1 MLQLKFSK
9 SARETLNSISLFV
22 DNVNTIGAGS
32 KWKDR
37 FIKSITKYAV
47 PVKYALCRHH
57 FLASKEFSCISIGNW
72 IIVFKITDEIF
83 LVDKIIHTSLLK

>member
-22 DNVNTIGAGS
+22 DTVNTIGAGS

-47 PVKYALCRHH
+47 PIKYTLCRHH
-57 FLASKEFSCISIGNW
+57 FLALKEFSCVSIGN
-72 IIVFKITDEIF
+72 
-83 LVDKIIHTSLLK
+83 